1 MRTRE
6 FGASGVSVPIVGQGT
21 WMMEAD
27 PAASLRALRA
37 GLDLG
42 LRHIDTAEMYGAGRA
57 EEIVGEAIAG
67 RRHEVYLVSKVLPS
81 NATHGGTLAACERS
95 LRRLRTDRLDLYL
108 LHWRGE
114 KPLEPVFRAF
124 DRLRRDG
131 KIGAFGVSN
140 FDVADLEEAITI
152 STDIACN
159 QVLYHLKERAIE
171 HVVLPWCEKR
181 GIPVVAYSPLG
192 EGDFRGSDPDLQA
205 VARAHDVAVHAV
217 ALAWLARR
225 TFVIPKSSN
234 LAHVRENAAAGEL
247 TLSAEEVDRLDRAF
261 PIGPRKPLPMI

>member
-1 MRTRE
+1 MSDGRPGTPHMSERAGARCVVRRGSTCVVLGAWIVLGPWVVPDAAAQAAPPPVALQLVIPFE
-6 FGASGVSVPIVGQGT
+6 NATGQPRVYWLSEGSAVLLTDDLIALGAS
-21 WMMEAD
+21 
-27 PAASLRALRA
+27 
-37 GLDLG
+37 
-42 LRHIDTAEMYGAGRA
+42 
-57 EEIVGEAIAG
+57 AI
-67 RRHEVYLVSKVLPS
+67 RRE
-81 NATHGGTLAACERS
+81 
-95 LRRLRTDRLDLYL
+95 DRL
-108 LHWRGE
+108 
-114 KPLEPVFRAF
+114 RAF